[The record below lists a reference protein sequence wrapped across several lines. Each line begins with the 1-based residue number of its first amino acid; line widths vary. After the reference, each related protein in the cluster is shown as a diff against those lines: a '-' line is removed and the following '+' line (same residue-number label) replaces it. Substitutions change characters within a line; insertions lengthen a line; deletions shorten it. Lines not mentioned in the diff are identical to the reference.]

1 MFHHITDGI
10 PAHYSLNTQGQI
22 CITFSDPAYV
32 RSDAIIFNRNDNSLH
47 AVLNEGLHLI
57 GNVEGD
63 LRKSFAAKSEVVLSA
78 PHYFSG
84 SIKLKT
90 PLVVSNG

>member
-1 MFHHITDGI
+1 MFHHITEGI
-10 PAHYSLNTQGQI
+10 PAHYSQNNQGQV

-32 RSDAIIFNRNDNSLH
+32 RSDMIIFNRNDNSLH
-47 AVLNEGLHLI
+47 AVVNEGLHLI
-57 GNVEGD
+57 GKVEGD
-63 LRKSFAAKSEVVLSA
+63 LRQTFAAKSEVILSA

-90 PLVVSNG
+90 PLVVSN